1 MADPPERAVDLP
13 SAGAFIDTHVHVACA
28 DAERFPRRPTGVGSA
43 WWENPEGDA
52 ANVLASA
59 RAAGAGAVVVVQAV
73 GAYGYDVSCASSVVA
88 ASGGF
93 ARLVTAV
100 DFADAGFES
109 ALTRCA
115 GWRLFGVSDGATWLD
130 DGRADVVW
138 ERAAEL
144 GVVLVPTIFTERLGA
159 LRSVIERHPEVAVA
173 LDHCAFPDMG
183 GDDGERALF
192 AIADVDAIRLKVSS
206 HILHAWERAGRMDEV
221 FERLVTEFGIERMCW
236 GSDHP
241 QLQGFT
247 YQAKLDLARHAARN
261 LTDAER
267 ARFFTGTAT
276 ALGWAG

>member
-1 MADPPERAVDLP
+1 MADPPDPAPDLP
-13 SAGAFIDTHVHVACA
+13 AAGAFIDTHVHVACA
-28 DAERFPRRPTGVGSA
+28 DVERFPRRPTGVGSA

-59 RAAGAGAVVVVQAV
+59 RAAGAAGVVVVQAV
-73 GAYGYDVSCASSVVA
+73 GAYGYDTSCATSVVA
-88 ASGGF
+88 GADGF
-93 ARLVTAV
+93 ATLVTAV

-109 ALTRCA
+109 TVTPCA
-115 GWRLFGVSDGATWLD
+115 GWRLFGVSDGAAWLD
-130 DGRADVVW
+130 DSRADVVW
-138 ERAAEL
+138 ERAADL

-221 FERLVTEFGIERMCW
+221 FERLVIEFGVERMCW

-267 ARFFTGTAT
+267 AQFFTGTAT